1 MPADTALP
9 PNNTHNSQPNALERF
24 EAVVDSGFLGV
35 GVPSHMGGQG
45 GNLEDLF
52 TDQAAIRWLQ
62 GQQDPDLQIFQSQ
75 RLVIEALVR
84 SENIALREFH
94 LPELLAGNLAGAST
108 LACSPVE
115 AKTQGL
121 GWKFHGQLKDVPNL
135 QWLGYSLLIPVQTAG
150 EVKGVLLVR
159 SEESGVS
166 ARPGD
171 GPLRWHV
178 AAHGDVHF
186 NQVFL
191 RADEWL
197 GDPPLW
203 VELLEVHRRFRDG
216 VRNTTHR

>member
-1 MPADTALP
+1 MPSDTTLAP
-9 PNNTHNSQPNALERF
+9 TNTPLSQPNAGERF
-24 EAVVDSGFLGV
+24 EAIVGSGFLGV
-35 GVPSHMGGQG
+35 GVPSHMGGHG

-52 TDQAAIRWLQ
+52 SDEKAIRWLQ
-62 GQQDPDLQIFQSQ
+62 GLQDPDLQIFQSQ

-84 SENIALREFH
+84 SENIALRELH

-108 LACSPVE
+108 LVCSPLD

-135 QWLGYSLLIPVQTAG
+135 QWLGYSLPLPVQSAG

-171 GPLRWHV
+171 VPLRWKQ
-178 AAHGDVHF
+178 AAEGDVHF

-197 GDPPLW
+197 GDAPLW
-203 VELLEVHRRFRDG
+203 VELLEAHQRLCDG
-216 VRNTTHR
+216 VRNTTRR